1 MPLFPML
8 LALIS
13 CHSSYSFNGDRLSAV
28 FLAYFPLTSYHFTFV
43 FLTAVK
49 LIIIII
55 IIIIITYHAGG
66 RVLPLMLTTTYA
78 ILERHIKCMVLPGQT
93 LLLAHTNSILY

>member
-1 MPLFPML
+1 MFECTQHTYMYILML
-8 LALIS
+8 LALNS

-55 IIIIITYHAGG
+55 IIIIIMS
-66 RVLPLMLTTTYA
+66 L
-78 ILERHIKCMVLPGQT
+78 
-93 LLLAHTNSILY
+93 